1 MPKNFRVLIAG
12 GGIAGLTL
20 ANMFERLGIDYLLLE
35 ANSDIAPVVGAS
47 IGLLANGLRILD
59 QIDLYEDV
67 RKLIDQPNH
76 YAQLRGPDAKMLSF
90 MSGLGQQFSKRLVR
104 FTLDCSLA

>member
-1 MPKNFRVLIAG
+1 MSKSFKVIIVG

-20 ANMFERLGIDYLLLE
+20 ANMLERVGIDYLLLE
-35 ANSDIAPVVGAS
+35 ANSHIAPVVGAS

-67 RKLIDQPNH
+67 RKLIDRPNH
-76 YAQLRGPDAKMLSF
+76 FAQLRGPDAKVLSK
-90 MSGLGQQFSKRLVR
+90 SIGVGQQFNKRL
-104 FTLDCSLA
+104 LYSL